1 MNNRASEE
9 PADDARAA
17 ARVLAGLNLVPATL
31 DAAAPSEVTNALAGM
46 ASGDIVIYRKPD
58 QTRFDVR
65 PSAQF
70 THVRSISIVDATG
83 RVWASSDSALRGT
96 SLAGDAQRATVL
108 GAASSGS
115 TNLQRDSKLGSF
127 DGGIAGIGAYPLERP
142 AGAVVFVEKA
152 AIASPTGAA
161 LWRAELRASAA
172 TFGIT
177 AFILFI
183 PGLAVATLFAVR
195 SARTIADPL
204 ESLNAAAG
212 ALAAGD
218 LTRRVRTTGE
228 DEVATLAN
236 SFDAMADRLSE
247 AMDDLAAQRAR
258 AEALLDQNRQL
269 VANVSH
275 ELRTPVAIIRG
286 HLEALAEETGDGTRL
301 PLLLA
306 ESSRLEQLIDDLFR
320 AASDDAAP
328 LPLEIA
334 SIDAAAT
341 LREAVAPL
349 VDVGRREAGVTV
361 VIEAPNEPLPCLGD
375 AARLVRVLQNLVR
388 NALRHT
394 PDGGSSW
401 RGLSRATMPWNSA
414 SATAAKASPK
424 TICRTSS
431 IASTEAT
438 PKLRERAGAGLGLA
452 IAHQF
457 VEAMGGTLSGE
468 KRPRGGVHDP
478 AATARWQ

>member
-1 MNNRASEE
+1 MRRVLSKLRYLLVWPLITAYRRRARRSLRWRLAGSYLLTLFVSLAAALIFIGFLAALGAAVNDRASEE

-70 THVRSISIVDATG
+70 THVRSISIVDASG
-83 RVWASSDSALRGT
+83 SVWASSEAGLSGAD
-96 SLAGDAQRATVL
+96 LAGDAQRAAVL

-115 TNLQRDSKLGSF
+115 TNLQHNSKLGSF

-286 HLEALAEETGDGTRL
+286 HLEALAEETR
-301 PLLLA
+301 
-306 ESSRLEQLIDDLFR
+306 RR
-320 AASDDAAP
+320 DAAP
-328 LPLEIA
+328 
-334 SIDAAAT
+334 AAAGGVDPAGAAHRRPLSRGERQCRAAPAGDSVHRRGGDPPGSGGAT
-341 LREAVAPL
+341 RRRGTPGSGRDRRHRSAERASAVH
-349 VDVGRREAGVTV
+349 GRRRAPGAG
-361 VIEAPNEPLPCLGD
+361 AAEPGAQR
-375 AARLVRVLQNLVR
+375 AAAHARR
-388 NALRHT
+388 
-394 PDGGSSW
+394 
-401 RGLSRATMPWNSA
+401 
-414 SATAAKASPK
+414 
-424 TICRTSS
+424 
-431 IASTEAT
+431 
-438 PKLRERAGAGLGLA
+438 RAGTCPG
-452 IAHQF
+452 
-457 VEAMGGTLSGE
+457 
-468 KRPRGGVHDP
+468 
-478 AATARWQ
+478 